1 LPHRLNA
8 TAASGWQ
15 WNITVRPPSSLTTK
29 SGFKPEDIF
38 QRYVGLVKQLQA
50 AEGWQLDFFAH
61 KRTDFA
67 FFANTVSS
75 SG

>member
-1 LPHRLNA
+1 
-8 TAASGWQ
+8 
-15 WNITVRPPSSLTTK
+15 
-29 SGFKPEDIF
+29 
-38 QRYVGLVKQLQA
+38 VKQLQA